1 MIHKNHFF
9 SLSSGSYQMSSPR
22 GNDYFLIFL
31 PYRESR
37 RRPDPCLPRD
47 RSKLLWLHP
56 WRLGSEPLRLLQRWG
71 YYSCLRFYP
80 EKKPPQL
87 VHQFYWVKQMESNR
101 PLFVLKHWILDVQSD
116 YTLITERRFYLNH
129 SLNSLQVVI
138 GCLPHGDRTLVVLL
152 NQVFTEKRFA
162 GRAVGVQPTG
172 CLREGRIFRVGV
184 TT

>member
-1 MIHKNHFF
+1 
-9 SLSSGSYQMSSPR
+9 
-22 GNDYFLIFL
+22 
-31 PYRESR
+31 
-37 RRPDPCLPRD
+37 
-47 RSKLLWLHP
+47 
-56 WRLGSEPLRLLQRWG
+56 
-71 YYSCLRFYP
+71 
-80 EKKPPQL
+80 

>member
-1 MIHKNHFF
+1 
-9 SLSSGSYQMSSPR
+9 
-22 GNDYFLIFL
+22 
-31 PYRESR
+31 
-37 RRPDPCLPRD
+37 
-47 RSKLLWLHP
+47 
-56 WRLGSEPLRLLQRWG
+56 LQRWG

-152 NQVFTEKRFA
+152 N
-162 GRAVGVQPTG
+162 GLRAVLWLSSQPVAF
-172 CLREGRIFRVGV
+172 EKVNF
-184 TT
+184 